1 MIEGLIGVA
10 IGADAAISVNAG
22 RLRGGNQPADGP
34 EQATPEPEPGEVT
47 LDRDAVRLFR
57 GILYAITFFVC
68 STMLL
73 LGVLIGL

>member
-22 RLRGGNQPADGP
+22 RLRGGNQTPDGP
-34 EQATPEPEPGEVT
+34 EQATPALEPGEVT

-57 GILYAITFFVC
+57 GVLYAVTIFVC

-73 LGVLIGL
+73 IGVLIGL